1 MRSRFLNGA
10 ALAVG
15 ILLLAAGGPWLVRQI
30 ASLPRPAALAARA
43 SQRAITLEI
52 GGMTCEGCAKSV
64 TAQIAAVPG
73 VSAVGFSSQ
82 QLLAGTGMNLRVA
95 ADGTSVPI
103 LERPLANFRTVNSDF
118 FRACG
123 IAIRRGQGF
132 A

>member
-64 TAQIAAVPG
+64 TAQIASVPG
-73 VSAVGFSSQ
+73 VSAVEVRLDQ
-82 QLLAGTGMNLRVA
+82 RRAYVVCEAGVTDTALVA
-95 ADGTSVPI
+95 AVEGPG
-103 LERPLANFRTVNSDF
+103 PAY
-118 FRACG
+118 RA
-123 IAIRRGQGF
+123 AVVAR
-132 A
+132 